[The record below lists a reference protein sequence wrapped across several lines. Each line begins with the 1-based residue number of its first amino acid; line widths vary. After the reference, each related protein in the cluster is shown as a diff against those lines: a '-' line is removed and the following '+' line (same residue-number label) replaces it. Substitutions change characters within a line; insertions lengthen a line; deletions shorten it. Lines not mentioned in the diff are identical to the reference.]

1 MVIGIKPHL
10 PTFEV
15 QFKKKLSNADVELK
29 KNVACKKAC
38 IWKLVEHLR
47 WSFFAFYFFTFSKE
61 APL

>member
-1 MVIGIKPHL
+1 MMVIGIKPHL

-47 WSFFAFYFFTFSKE
+47 
-61 APL
+61 